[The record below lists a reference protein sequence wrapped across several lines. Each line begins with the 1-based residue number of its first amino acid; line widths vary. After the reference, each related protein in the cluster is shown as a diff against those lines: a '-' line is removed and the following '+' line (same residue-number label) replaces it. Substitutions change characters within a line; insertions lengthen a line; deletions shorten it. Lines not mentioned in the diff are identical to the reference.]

1 MIFLR
6 ETTYD
11 RNAVVAYAR
20 EWALK
25 RNPAFYDFQNI
36 GGDCTNFAS
45 QCIYAGAKIMNYTP
59 VYGWYYRSLSDRS
72 ASWTGVEYLYNFL
85 ISNTSVGP
93 YATEVP
99 QEEIQPGDIIQLG
112 RANDD
117 FYHTLVV
124 TATSPEILIAAHT
137 YDTLDR
143 PLNTYNYYTAR
154 FLHID
159 GVRIW

>member
-1 MIFLR
+1 
-6 ETTYD
+6 
-11 RNAVVAYAR
+11 
-20 EWALK
+20 
-25 RNPAFYDFQNI
+25 
-36 GGDCTNFAS
+36 
-45 QCIYAGAKIMNYTP
+45 MNYTP

-93 YATEVP
+93 YAREVS

-112 RANDD
+112 IANGD

-137 YDTLDR
+137 YDALNR
-143 PLNTYNYYTAR
+143 PLNTYDYYTAR

-159 GVRIW
+159 GVRVW

>member
-1 MIFLR
+1 MR
-6 ETTYD
+6 ESVYD
-11 RNAVVAYAR
+11 RNTVVAYAR

-45 QCIYAGAKIMNYTP
+45 QCIYAGSKIMNYTP

-93 YATEVP
+93 YAREVS

-112 RANDD
+112 RANGD

-137 YDTLDR
+137 YDALDR
-143 PLNTYNYYTAR
+143 PLNTYDYYTAR
-154 FLHID
+154 FLHIN
-159 GVRIW
+159 GVRVW

>member
-1 MIFLR
+1 MR
-6 ETTYD
+6 ESVYD
-11 RNAVVAYAR
+11 RNTVVAYAR

-45 QCIYAGAKIMNYTP
+45 QCIYAGSKIMNYTP

-93 YATEVP
+93 YAREVS

-112 RANDD
+112 IANGD

-137 YDTLDR
+137 YDALNR
-143 PLNTYNYYTAR
+143 PLNTYDYYTAR

-159 GVRIW
+159 GVRVW

>member
-1 MIFLR
+1 MR
-6 ETTYD
+6 ERLYD
-11 RNAVVAYAR
+11 RIAAVAYAR
-20 EWALK
+20 QWALS

-59 VYGWYYRSLSDRS
+59 VFGWYYVSLSDRAPAWS
-72 ASWTGVEYLYNFL
+72 GVEFLYNFL
-85 ISNTSVGP
+85 TTNTSVGP
-93 YATEVP
+93 FGREVS
-99 QEEIQPGDIIQLG
+99 QAEIQPGDIIQLG
-112 RANDD
+112 RADGD

-124 TATSPEILIAAHT
+124 TETTPQILVCAHT
-137 YDTLDR
+137 NDALDR
-143 PLNTYNYYTAR
+143 PLAAYNYYTAR

>member
-1 MIFLR
+1 MR
-6 ETTYD
+6 ESVYD
-11 RNAVVAYAR
+11 RNAVVSYAR

-93 YATEVP
+93 YAREVS

-112 RANDD
+112 RANGD

-137 YDTLDR
+137 YDALDR
-143 PLNTYNYYTAR
+143 PLNTYDYYTAR

-159 GVRIW
+159 GVRVW